1 MRSMRTRGL
10 ALVFVASSVLIGVIG
25 GLPSCDG
32 PPSKTCF
39 ADRVN
44 ALGVTEDSGPN
55 RACSTCLQTKN
66 APKACCDAVGACDED
81 PEKKCA
87 DGFKAAHLCVLE
99 GGTSQSNEQR
109 CKELLT
115 NDRSKTLYA
124 CMRSNCA
131 EECGGVPNCDLDPGV
146 ELFANPSCDTCV
158 NDACCEKRN
167 ACHQNRSCRLVVQ
180 CITTRC
186 PRTLGTAMNA
196 LSGLPDEIYRAVN
209 DAVCSGKPL
218 DTGADT
224 GAATA
229 CIQRCLND
237 RPADSEGGSTALCLA
252 VGVFACGSQAGC
264 ASRCGPDSGTYS
276 NEGEWPEDNPDALL
290 RDAAPE

>member
-1 MRSMRTRGL
+1 DGG
-10 ALVFVASSVLIGVIG
+10 SSQL
-25 GLPSCDG
+25 
-32 PPSKTCF
+32 K
-39 ADRVN
+39 
-44 ALGVTEDSGPN
+44 E
-55 RACSTCLQTKN
+55 
-66 APKACCDAVGACDED
+66 E
-81 PEKKCA
+81 
-87 DGFKAAHLCVLE
+87 
-99 GGTSQSNEQR
+99 R
-109 CKELLT
+109 CKEELLT

-131 EECGGVPNCDLDPGV
+131 EECGGVPNCDLDPDV
-146 ELFANPSCDTCV
+146 ELFANPSCDSCV

-167 ACHQNRSCRLVVQ
+167 ACHKNRSCRLVVQ
-180 CITTRC
+180 CITNHC

-196 LSGLPDEIYRAVN
+196 LSGLSDEMYQAVN

-229 CIQRCLND
+229 CIQRCLD
-237 RPADSEGGSTALCLA
+237 EFATDGEGGSTALCLA

-264 ASRCGPDSGTYS
+264 ASNCTLTDAGTYS
-276 NEGEWPEDNPDALL
+276 NEGEWPEDNPDASL